1 MFNYCKS
8 AYLKHKEIISYLFF
22 GGLTTL
28 VYYGV
33 YYVFSW
39 KIGFSAWL
47 SGVFAW
53 VAAVAFAYITN
64 KIWVFESKKTDK
76 KTVTRELISFIVAR
90 LISLGMSTV
99 ILFIF
104 IDWFGYDTTIQEFIV
119 LTAANIVVII
129 FNYFASK
136 YFIFK

>member
-1 MFNYCKS
+1 
-8 AYLKHKEIISYLFF
+8 
-22 GGLTTL
+22 
-28 VYYGV
+28 
-33 YYVFSW
+33 VFSW